1 MEQHICA
8 DCGKDSDRIADMLK
22 EQPDTQVLE
31 KIAEL
36 LKMFGDPTR
45 VRILFELLETELC
58 VNDIADHLAMTVS
71 AISHQLRI
79 LRQARLVKC
88 RRDGKTMFYSLA
100 DDHVRTI
107 FCLALEH
114 VLE

>member
-1 MEQHICA
+1 MEHTCA
-8 DCGKDSDRIADMLK
+8 ACGEDSSRIAGMLK
-22 EQPDTQVLE
+22 AHPDTQVLE

-36 LKMFGDPTR
+36 LKMFGDTTR

-58 VNDIADHLAMTVS
+58 VNDIADHLDMTVS

-88 RRDGKTMFYSLA
+88 RRDGKSMFYSLA
-100 DDHVRTI
+100 DAHVRSI

>member
-1 MEQHICA
+1 MEHTCA
-8 DCGKDSDRIADMLK
+8 GCQKDSSLIASMLK
-22 EQPDTQVLE
+22 ERSDTGVLE

-36 LKMFGDPTR
+36 LKNFGDPTR
-45 VRILFELLETELC
+45 VRILCELLDAELC
-58 VNDIADHLAMTVS
+58 VNDIADHLSMTVS

-79 LRQARLVKC
+79 LKQARLVKC

-100 DDHVRTI
+100 DEHVKTI